1 MTERAALR
9 GCRLLPARVLAP
21 APNPPG
27 MPWCPFKDCEC
38 YRECPFFVASVERC
52 QFVVKTM
59 QLEDLH
65 KIALIALDRMTEE
78 EARLD

>member
-1 MTERAALR
+1 MQPDE
-9 GCRLLPARVLAP
+9 P
-21 APNPPG
+21 APSGKSPRPG
-27 MPWCPFKDCEC
+27 DESPRMPWCPFKDCEC
-38 YRECPFFVASVERC
+38 YRECPLFVASVERC

>member
-1 MTERAALR
+1 
-9 GCRLLPARVLAP
+9 
-21 APNPPG
+21 

-38 YRECPFFVASVERC
+38 YRECPLFVASVERC

>member
-1 MTERAALR
+1 
-9 GCRLLPARVLAP
+9 
-21 APNPPG
+21 